1 MAGIISMVGIISV
14 AVQSPAS
21 FWRENLI
28 AVVILLRVLARYR
41 SGVNKLSN
49 IRSFIILLSGEGLTP
64 FSINN
69 RPSVFGEKK
78 MKLSRVSFCGNTRKN
93 FKFLVLVRV
102 LVNSVP

>member
-1 MAGIISMVGIISV
+1 MRDSLNTKYCVRV
-14 AVQSPAS
+14 SPAS
-21 FWRENLI
+21 FWPENLI
-28 AVVILLRVLARYR
+28 AVVILLRVLARCR

-78 MKLSRVSFCGNTRKN
+78 KMKLSRVSFCGNTRKN
-93 FKFLVLVRV
+93 FKLNLVLVRV

>member
-1 MAGIISMVGIISV
+1 MRDSLNTKYCVRV
-14 AVQSPAS
+14 SPAS

-28 AVVILLRVLARYR
+28 AVVILLRVLARCR

-78 MKLSRVSFCGNTRKN
+78 NEAFQGVFLWEHSQKL
-93 FKFLVLVRV
+93 
-102 LVNSVP
+102 